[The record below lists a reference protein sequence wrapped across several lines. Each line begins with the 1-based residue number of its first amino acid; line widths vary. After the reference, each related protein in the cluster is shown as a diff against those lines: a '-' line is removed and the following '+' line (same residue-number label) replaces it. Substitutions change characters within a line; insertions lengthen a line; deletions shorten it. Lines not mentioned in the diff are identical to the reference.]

1 MLAAFLVAQLESF
14 ETIQSNRM
22 RIWNTYNTELNDW
35 TSRNGVRPPHVPS
48 DSQHPAH
55 MYYLQFIDIGTRS
68 DFISHLKN
76 MGVMAV
82 FHYQALNRSRIGIEL
97 GGVPG
102 SCPVSESAADTLV
115 RLPLFS
121 DMTQQE
127 LDRVLAAI
135 TSFDIYR

>member
-1 MLAAFLVAQLESF
+1 M
-14 ETIQSNRM
+14 T
-22 RIWNTYNTELNDW
+22 
-35 TSRNGVRPPHVPS
+35 
-48 DSQHPAH
+48 
-55 MYYLQFIDIGTRS
+55 
-68 DFISHLKN
+68 
-76 MGVMAV
+76 V

-102 SCPVSESAADTLV
+102 SCPVSENAADTLV

-135 TSFDIYR
+135 TSFEIYR